1 MKTPEVIL
9 EETCKLN
16 DCYLDNKYR
25 TTAIEA
31 MRLYANER
39 VKNLALPQV
48 ITPFWLWLV
57 RKADIDVID
66 AENAIEVRGFLE
78 EGDMLAPVMTFAELL
93 ELYKS
98 QNGL

>member
-1 MKTPEVIL
+1 MKSEDLRKEFTDEYSEKVKSEITSYNPDYVYWL
-9 EETCKLN
+9 EQKV
-16 DCYLDNKYR
+16 
-25 TTAIEA
+25 
-31 MRLYANER
+31 
-39 VKNLALPQV
+39 VKNCSIPDV

-57 RKADIDVID
+57 REAKIDVID

-78 EGDMLAPVMTFAELL
+78 EGDMLVPVITFAELL